1 MNPVFLKGTRSISV
15 LFLVL
20 MVLTGCT
27 KSDDT
32 VATPQT
38 ITDRILEDTQ
48 FSILRAAVTYAE
60 MGDLLKGGNLTLFAP
75 NDAAFQAAGYSSPTA
90 IASLSKEQVRAL
102 LLYHVL
108 QGPVSASE
116 IPGGL
121 NPVATADKGV
131 AYINKVSDGRVFIN
145 NAQVIQSDIKVANG
159 YIHSIDR
166 VLTPSAGSLLT
177 AIRSNPNLTL
187 LTAAVNRVAGS
198 NPTLLATLSNDAST
212 NLVTVFAPND
222 AAFRSAGYTDLAAI
236 NAANLQTLTN
246 VLLYHVVSGATF
258 SNQLQT
264 GTLNTLLSGN
274 RLTIM
279 STANLLTIK
288 GNKNATAATIKQ
300 GNIPANSGVI
310 HIIDQL
316 LLP

>member
-1 MNPVFLKGTRSISV
+1 MNAVFLTGTRQIYAF
-15 LFLVL
+15 FLVL

-27 KSDDT
+27 KNDDT

-38 ITDRILEDTQ
+38 ITDRILEDNQ
-48 FSILRAAVTYAE
+48 FTVLRAAVVYAE

-75 NDAAFQAAGYSSPTA
+75 NDAAFQAAGFGSPTA
-90 IASLSKEQVRAL
+90 IASLSKSQVRAL

-108 QGPVSASE
+108 EGPVSASA
-116 IPGGL
+116 IPAGL

-131 AYINKVSDGRVFIN
+131 AYVNKTSDGRVFIN
-145 NAQVIQSDIKVANG
+145 NAQVIQTNISVANG

-166 VLTPSAGSLLT
+166 VLTPSVGNLLT
-177 AIRSNPNLTL
+177 AIRSNPDLTL
-187 LTAAVNRVAGS
+187 LTAAINRVGAA
-198 NPTLLATLSNDAST
+198 NPTLLATLSNNAST
-212 NLVTVFAPND
+212 NLVTLFAPND
-222 AAFRSAGYTDLAAI
+222 AAFRSAGFTDAVAI

-246 VLLYHVVSGATF
+246 VLLYHVVSGVTF

-274 RLTIM
+274 RLTIT

-288 GNKNATAATIKQ
+288 GNRNATAATIKQ
-300 GNIPANSGVI
+300 GNIPGSSGVI
-310 HIIDQL
+310 HIIDQV